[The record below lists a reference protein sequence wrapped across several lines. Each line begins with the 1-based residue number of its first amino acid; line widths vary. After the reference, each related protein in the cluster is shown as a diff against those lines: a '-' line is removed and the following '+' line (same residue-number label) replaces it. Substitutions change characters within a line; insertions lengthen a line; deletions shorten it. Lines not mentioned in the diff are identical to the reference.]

1 MRDVIAFLTRSLVF
15 IAVLLGTP
23 FAVAGYDFGT
33 WPAGKSPAE
42 VGKRV
47 AGNFVARPHLAMWE
61 QKYIHYAEACT
72 WFGAFQF
79 AQVTHDDALRAQL
92 VARLEPLFGSEK
104 NLVPE
109 PFHVDGTVFAI
120 VPLEAYLQ
128 THDPRALELGQRM
141 ADRQWEGEPYGPR
154 FAKDGDKAWK
164 ENVAAGLSWQTR
176 FWIDDM
182 FMITMTQSQAYRAT
196 GERRYIE
203 RAALEAVAYLDRL
216 QRPNG
221 LFYHAPEA
229 PHHWARGNGWM
240 AVGMAELLRNLPPD
254 SPHRPRILTGFRAM
268 MTALLANQDESGM
281 WHQLID
287 GPDSYPET
295 SGTAMFTYAFIT
307 GVQLGVLDE
316 KTYGPAARKG
326 WLALVGYLDDNAN
339 LREVCAGTGTN
350 TKREHYLKRPRI
362 AGDFHGQAP
371 LLWCAA
377 ALLR

>member
-1 MRDVIAFLTRSLVF
+1 VRRVISPTRCLTLLCALVC
-15 IAVLLGTP
+15 APL
-23 FAVAGYDFGT
+23 AVAAYDFGP
-33 WPAGKSPAE
+33 WPAGQSPRE
-42 VGKRV
+42 IGRRV
-47 AGNFVARPHLAMWE
+47 AANFVARPHMPMWE
-61 QKYIHYAEACT
+61 PKYIHYAEACA
-72 WFGAFQF
+72 WYGAFQF

-92 VARLEPLFGSEK
+92 VARLEPLFGPEQH
-104 NLVPE
+104 LIPE
-109 PFHVDGTVFAI
+109 PYHVDGTVFAI
-120 VPLEAYLQ
+120 VPFEDYLQ
-128 THDPRALELGQRM
+128 TRDPRALAVGKRM
-141 ADRQWEGEPYGPR
+141 ADRQWEGEPFGPR
-154 FAKDGDKAWK
+154 FAKDGDKNWQA
-164 ENVAAGLSWQTR
+164 NVAAGLSWQTR

-182 FMITMTQSQAYRAT
+182 FMITMAQSQAYRAT

-240 AVGMAELLRNLPPD
+240 AVGMAELLRTLPKD
-254 SPHRPRILTGFRAM
+254 SPHRARILAGFHAM
-268 MTALLANQDESGM
+268 MAALLAHQDADGM

-287 GPDSYPET
+287 GPDSWPET

-307 GVQLGVLDE
+307 GVQLGVLDA

-326 WLALVGYLDDNAN
+326 WLALITYLDADAN
-339 LREVCAGTGTN
+339 LREVCAGTGIRAD
-350 TKREHYLKRPRI
+350 REHYLKRPRI